1 MCYGVGF
8 HALGCLSGVRDSAIS
23 QLAVNSLTVSDVLIR
38 DAAVG
43 FEVAVLSLETRTT
56 ALLSLLNV
64 LEDCHWSDSDYQ
76 APLHAWVECN
86 VAVATSNV
94 AFILPD
100 S

>member
-1 MCYGVGF
+1 MD
-8 HALGCLSGVRDSAIS
+8 R
-23 QLAVNSLTVSDVLIR
+23 LTVCDMLITNTSVR
-38 DAAVG
+38 
-43 FEVAVLSLETRTT
+43 FEVGVLSLDAQAT

-64 LEDCHWSDSDYQ
+64 LEDCHWSDSDCQ